1 MSKKVFVSIA
11 YKSRET
17 FASELQAIVELLTSL
32 RLAPTV
38 FVREYQFA
46 PGEYQEMMQTALRH
60 IRESDLLIAEVSHK
74 VIGVGI
80 EIGYAVALNIPIVY
94 LRKISA
100 PHSTTVGGVADCTI
114 SYENLADLKNQLRHQ
129 IPRLLSGG

>member
-17 FASELQAIVELLTSL
+17 FASELQAIVELLDSL
-32 RLAPTV
+32 GMAPTV
-38 FVREYQFA
+38 FVC
-46 PGEYQEMMQTALRH
+46 EYQEMMQTALRH
-60 IRESDLLIAEVSHK
+60 IRESALLIAEVSHK
-74 VIGVGI
+74 VIRVGI

-94 LRKISA
+94 LRKSTA
-100 PHSTTVGGVADCTI
+100 PHSSTVEGVAGCAIT
-114 SYENLADLKNQLRHQ
+114 YENLADLKNQLRHQ